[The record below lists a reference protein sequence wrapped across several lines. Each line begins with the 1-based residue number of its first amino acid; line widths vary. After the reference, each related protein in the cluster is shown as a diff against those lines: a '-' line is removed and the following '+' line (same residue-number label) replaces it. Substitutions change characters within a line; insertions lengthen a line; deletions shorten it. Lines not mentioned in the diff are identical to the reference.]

1 MEPAFGYWWILI
13 PIVAILSK
21 TIRGWMVFQT
31 KQRQL
36 GASTRELEQEVAALT
51 KANAAL
57 TERVQNLETI
67 VVSQTW
73 GALQDRGLS
82 PAERELKVATAAHR
96 ELGPAGRLGD
106 RHRQPAARGA
116 TRPPAAIDAADRGS
130 ARRLPLA

>member
-1 MEPAFGYWWILI
+1 MSAEWWMLI
-13 PIVAILSK
+13 PIVAILAAN
-21 TIRGWMVFQT
+21 IRRWAAFQA

-36 GASTRELEQEVAALT
+36 GASTTELEKDVAALA
-51 KANAAL
+51 KAKAEL

-96 ELGPAGRLGD
+96 ELGPAD
-106 RHRQPAARGA
+106 ATAANQQRA
-116 TRPPAAIDAADRGS
+116 EQL
-130 ARRLPLA
+130 ARRLQ

>member
-1 MEPAFGYWWILI
+1 MTAEWWVLI
-13 PIVAILSK
+13 PIVAILAAN
-21 TIRGWMVFQT
+21 IRRWAAFQA

-36 GASTRELEQEVAALT
+36 GASTTELEKDVAALA
-51 KANAAL
+51 KAKAEL

-96 ELGPAGRLGD
+96 ELGPAD
-106 RHRQPAARGA
+106 ATAANQQRA
-116 TRPPAAIDAADRGS
+116 EQL
-130 ARRLPLA
+130 ARRLQ

>member
-1 MEPAFGYWWILI
+1 MTAEWWVLI
-13 PIVAILSK
+13 PIVAILAAN
-21 TIRGWMVFQT
+21 IRRWAAFQA

-36 GASTRELEQEVAALT
+36 GASTTELEKEVAALA
-51 KANAAL
+51 KAKAEL

-96 ELGPAGRLGD
+96 ELGPAD
-106 RHRQPAARGA
+106 ATAANQQRA
-116 TRPPAAIDAADRGS
+116 EQL
-130 ARRLPLA
+130 ARRLQ

>member
-1 MEPAFGYWWILI
+1 MSAEWWMLI
-13 PIVAILSK
+13 PIVAILAAN
-21 TIRGWMVFQT
+21 IRRWAAFQA

-36 GASTRELEQEVAALT
+36 GASTTELEKEVAALA
-51 KANAAL
+51 KAKAEL

-96 ELGPAGRLGD
+96 ELGPAD
-106 RHRQPAARGA
+106 ATAANQQRA
-116 TRPPAAIDAADRGS
+116 EQL
-130 ARRLPLA
+130 ARRLQ

>member
-1 MEPAFGYWWILI
+1 MEGIALQWWILI

-21 TIRGWMVFQT
+21 TVRSWMVFQA

-36 GASTRELEQEVAALT
+36 GASTKELEQEVAALA
-51 KANAAL
+51 KAKAEL

-82 PAERELKVATAAHR
+82 AAERELKVATAAHR
-96 ELGPAGRLGD
+96 ELAP
-106 RHRQPAARGA
+106 
-116 TRPPAAIDAADRGS
+116 TDAAAGNQQRAEQL
-130 ARRLPLA
+130 ARRLQ

>member
-36 GASTRELEQEVAALT
+36 GASTKELEQEVAALSN
-51 KANAAL
+51 ANAEL

-73 GALQDRGLS
+73 GALQERGLS
-82 PAERELKVATAAHR
+82 PVERELKVATVAHR
-96 ELGPAGRLGD
+96 ELGPPAD
-106 RHRQPAARGA
+106 SEIAIANRQRAEQL
-116 TRPPAAIDAADRGS
+116 
-130 ARRLPLA
+130 ARRLQ